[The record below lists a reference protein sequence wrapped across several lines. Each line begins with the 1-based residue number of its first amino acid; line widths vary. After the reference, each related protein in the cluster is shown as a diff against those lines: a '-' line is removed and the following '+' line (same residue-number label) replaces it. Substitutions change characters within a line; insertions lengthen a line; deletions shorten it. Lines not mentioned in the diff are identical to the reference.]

1 MKAQRPHSGFE
12 IRNLIPPT
20 SLGFRRY
27 HWSRFALRNSI
38 GESDCQYD
46 LLVCNGSEGQSS
58 KFDNGLPS
66 KTSKIRNNISRQN
79 YSNFWYDLFL
89 SSFCTHTSSFYTSI
103 FLNKPIILQLWIA
116 KAFRLGS
123 VYLDCVLGSVISF
136 FALIR

>member
-12 IRNLIPPT
+12 IRNLIPPM

-38 GESDCQYD
+38 GESDCQYY
-46 LLVCNGSEGQSS
+46 LLVCDGSEGRSS

-66 KTSKIRNNISRQN
+66 KRSNIQIILSGQN
-79 YSNFWYDLFL
+79 SNFWYDLFL
-89 SSFCTHTSSFYTSI
+89 SSFCTHTSSYYTSI
-103 FLNKPIILQLWIA
+103 FLNMPIILKLWIA

>member
-38 GESDCQYD
+38 SESDFQYD
-46 LLVCNGSEGQSS
+46 LLVCNGSEGRSS
-58 KFDNGLPS
+58 KFDNGLLS

-79 YSNFWYDLFL
+79 SNFWYDLLL
-89 SSFCTHTSSFYTSI
+89 SSFCTHTSSFYTFI
-103 FLNKPIILQLWIA
+103 FFNKPMILKLWIA

-123 VYLDCVLGSVISF
+123 VYLDYVLGSVISF

>member
-46 LLVCNGSEGQSS
+46 LLVCNGSEGRSS

-66 KTSKIRNNISRQN
+66 KRSNIQIILSGQN
-79 YSNFWYDLFL
+79 SNFWYDLLL
-89 SSFCTHTSSFYTSI
+89 SSFCTHTSSFYTFI
-103 FLNKPIILQLWIA
+103 FFNKPMILKLWIA

-123 VYLDCVLGSVISF
+123 VYLDYVLGSVISF